1 MEATHALTAKRQML
15 LLMQA
20 GMSWQEAANHV
31 GIQTSRSTAY
41 RWLAAFRIRGDEALR
56 DGRHGHPAKLRE
68 PVLKSLEERCR
79 SHPQMAS
86 THLQAELQEHF
97 GVTISI
103 THLNRVRAA
112 SGLSKQAVR
121 RKKRVLLVFT
131 PALLRTR
138 WRRGIASPRSGALD
152 RPDYRVRTS
161 ALSHS
166 CSRTFTSGSPF
177 VDISSDAPAHLV
189 VFRGC

>member
-1 MEATHALTAKRQML
+1 MEATQEPTAKRQML

-20 GMSWQEAANHV
+20 GMSWQEAANNV

-41 RWLAAFRIRGDEALR
+41 RWLAAFRTRGDEALH

-68 PVLKSLEERCR
+68 PVLKLLEERCR

-86 THLQAELQEHF
+86 THLQAELQERF

-112 SGLSKQAVR
+112 SGLGRQAVR
-121 RKKRVLLVFT
+121 RKKNSSLRVY
-131 PALLRTR
+131 PSNA
-138 WRRGIASPRSGALD
+138 
-152 RPDYRVRTS
+152 
-161 ALSHS
+161 
-166 CSRTFTSGSPF
+166 
-177 VDISSDAPAHLV
+177 
-189 VFRGC
+189 